1 MAENGVDPREVV
13 DEHIKKL
20 EDRSEGKLEGLAARL
35 TGGFWNKLKD
45 LFYLIFAIQWA
56 DIGTSWETAL
66 TNAAKDMIERHV
78 PDPEKDVAELVKKM
92 QAAAYDPIQGL
103 KELQTWVDAIPGL
116 GSLLHLGFLFLAGTG
131 VMKANLG
138 AAWELGTQTTN
149 AALRP
154 SVLPMDIAIEA
165 FYKDPTKEAEIKD
178 IWDRMGLKDEFQALI
193 KIATTMPLDSEASR
207 DAFLR
212 ELITEDQLDSI
223 LKSHHL
229 SDADAK
235 VIKGLYEII
244 PPVTDIITMAVREVF
259 TPDIVQRFGQMEDL
273 PPEFVSWAKQKGL
286 SEFWASAYW
295 AAHWMLPSIGQGFEM
310 LHRRVIDDSDLD
322 LLLRALDVMPFWRE
336 KLKDISYRPLTRVDV
351 RRMHRIGVLEE
362 EGVFDAYL
370 DVGYSEENARKMT
383 EFTVAFNQ
391 EAERELTKTDIIA
404 LYKKFAIER
413 DAAKEMLIAIAFPE
427 DTAELLM
434 VRADLEIY
442 ASYKKE
448 QIGYIRNAY
457 IAGKI
462 TMGEAESRL
471 GELNLPATET
481 NNLMTSW
488 ELARMSK
495 VKELTLDNLKAF
507 FAAKVITEGEL
518 KVELGEIGYN
528 VEDIG
533 RFVALFRKAGTE

>member
-1 MAENGVDPREVV
+1 MAENGKTPIEVV
-13 DEHIKKL
+13 DKQL
-20 EDRSEGKLEGLAARL
+20 EDLEAKSQGKLEGLAARV

-45 LFYLIFAIQWA
+45 VFYLIWAVQMGDMTEAWQKAISAGVPEVLSKYLPGKDEDVA
-56 DIGTSWETAL
+56 DF
-66 TNAAKDMIERHV
+66 IEKSRWME
-78 PDPEKDVAELVKKM
+78 PDPTEW
-92 QAAAYDPIQGL
+92 L
-103 KELQTWVDAIPGL
+103 KRLQKYADAIPGL
-116 GSLLHLGFLFLAGTG
+116 GELLKLMFLVLSATG
-131 VMKANLG
+131 VIKANLG
-138 AAWELGTQTTN
+138 AAWELGSQTTN
-149 AALRP
+149 AKIRP
-154 SVLPMDIAIEA
+154 SVLPMDAAIEA
-165 FYKDPTKEAEIKD
+165 FYKDPAQRDKIKD
-178 IWDRMGLKDEFQALI
+178 IWARMGLSDDFQELI
-193 KIATTMPLDSEASR
+193 KIATKMPLDAEASR

-235 VIKGLYEII
+235 VIKGLYQII

-259 TPDIVQRFGQMEDL
+259 TPEVVQRFGQMEDL
-273 PPEFVSWAKQKGL
+273 PGEFVAWAKQKGL
-286 SEFWASAYW
+286 SEYWASAYW

-322 LLLRALDVMPFWRE
+322 LLLRALDVMPFWRG

-362 EGVFDAYL
+362 EGVFNAYL

-383 EFTVAFNQ
+383 EFTVAFNM
-391 EAERELTKTDIIA
+391 EKERELTKTDILA
-404 LYKKFAIER
+404 LYKKFAIDR
-413 DAAKEMLIAIAFPE
+413 DAAKEMLVDIAFPE

-448 QIGYIRNAY
+448 QIGYIKAAY

-462 TMGEAESRL
+462 TMGDAENRL

-481 NNLMTSW
+481 NNLMESW
-488 ELARMSK
+488 ELARKSK
-495 VKELTLDNLKAF
+495 VKELSLDNLKAF
-507 FAAKVITEGEL
+507 FAAQVITEGEL
-518 KVELGEIGYN
+518 RVELGEIGYN

-533 RFVALFRKAGTE
+533 RFVTLFQKGGME